1 MEPTQASRSTQPAT
15 PLPKT
20 GFLERTFKLR
30 ENRTTVGRELLGGVV
45 TFMTM
50 AYIILV
56 NPLILCNQ
64 DLVKANNA
72 PDFGGVMLATCIAA
86 GVATFMMAFVANYPI
101 ALAPGMGLNAYFAY
115 EICLKNGVRWQLA
128 LGIVIIVGILFLF
141 ISFTSLRV
149 IIARAVPNAVKYGAA
164 VGIGLFIAFI
174 GLKGAGIVVDD
185 VSTLVSLGS
194 VHARQT
200 QIALAGLGLI
210 IILMA
215 LRIPGAILIGI
226 VGTAIIAWGMKEL
239 QFDITKFGDVVCLP
253 DFKKLPGTRLE
264 FLEIFRNIAVY
275 WPFIL
280 VLLYFDMFDT
290 LGTIMGVGEAGGF
303 MVNGQLPRAKQV
315 MIVDA
320 TGTVVGG
327 FLGTST
333 VTSYIESA
341 AGISSGARTG
351 LANIPTALLFFAF
364 MFFTPL
370 AKYVAVPF
378 ITAPALVVVGSLMMT
393 AIAKVDWKDFTEA
406 FPAFLTIIVM
416 PLTFSISHGLAAGF
430 VSYAVVKL
438 FSGRVRGTHW
448 LTYLLAAVFTA
459 YFIFVA
465 K

>member
-1 MEPTQASRSTQPAT
+1 MEATSTQPAQPGAPAPT
-15 PLPKT
+15 G

-30 ENRTTVGRELLGGVV
+30 ENRTTFFREMLGGVV

-50 AYIILV
+50 SYIVLV
-56 NPLILCNQ
+56 NPVILG
-64 DLVKANNA
+64 NA
-72 PDFGGVMLATCIAA
+72 GMDFDGVMLATCIAT
-86 GVATFMMAFVANYPI
+86 GVTTLMMAFVANYPI

-115 EICLKNGVRWQLA
+115 EICVRNHVAWPIA
-128 LGIVIIVGILFLF
+128 LGLVIIGGILFLL
-141 ISFTSLRV
+141 ISFTTLRV
-149 IIARAVPNAVKYGAA
+149 VIARAVPNAVKYGAA
-164 VGIGLFIAFI
+164 VGIGFFIAFI
-174 GLKGAGIVVDD
+174 GLKGAGIVVGSDPTF
-185 VSTLVSLGS
+185 VTLGS
-194 VHARQT
+194 VHVKTT
-200 QIALAGLGLI
+200 QIALAGIGLVV
-210 IILMA
+210 ILMA
-215 LRIPGAILIGI
+215 LRVPGAILLGI
-226 VGTAIIAWGMKEL
+226 VGTAVIAYFMKEL
-239 QFDITKFGDVVCLP
+239 RFDIKSFSDAACLP
-253 DFKKLPGTRLE
+253 NFKKLPGAQLE
-264 FLEIFRNIAVY
+264 LIAVFKNIIKNIAIY

-290 LGTIMGVGEAGGF
+290 LGTMMGVGEAGGF
-303 MVNGQLPRAKQV
+303 MVDGQLPRAKQV
-315 MIVDA
+315 MLVDA

-370 AKYVAVPF
+370 AKYLALPY
-378 ITAPALVVVGSLMMT
+378 ITAPALVAVGSLMMT
-393 AIAKVDWKDFTEA
+393 AIAKIDWRDFTEA

-430 VSYAVVKL
+430 IAYAVVKL

-448 LTYLLAAVFTA
+448 LTYILALVFAA
-459 YFIFVA
+459 YFVFVT

>member
-1 MEPTQASRSTQPAT
+1 MEPIQPAQPTT
-15 PLPKT
+15 PPQVA

-30 ENRTTVGRELLGGVV
+30 ENRTTFFREMMGGAV

-56 NPLILCNQ
+56 NPQILTNES
-64 DLVKANNA
+64 LVAAKNA
-72 PDFGGVMLATCIAA
+72 PDFSGVMLATCIAA
-86 GVATFMMAFVANYPI
+86 GVATLMMAFVANYPI

-128 LGIVIIVGILFLF
+128 LGMVIIGSILFLL
-141 ISFTSLRV
+141 ISFTALRV
-149 IIARAVPNAVKYGAA
+149 VIARAVPNAVKYGAA
-164 VGIGLFIAFI
+164 VGIGFFIAFI
-174 GLKGAGIVVDD
+174 GLQGAKIIVGAP
-185 VSTLVSLGS
+185 TLVSLGS
-194 VHARQT
+194 VHVKET
-200 QIALAGLGLI
+200 QVALVGIGFI
-210 IILMA
+210 MILMA
-215 LRIPGAILIGI
+215 LRVPGAILIGI
-226 VGTAIIAWGMKEL
+226 VGTVVVAYFTKQL
-239 QFDITKFGDVVCLP
+239 QFDIKGFSDVVCLP
-253 DFKKLPGTRLE
+253 NFKKLPGVKME
-264 FLEIFRNIAVY
+264 FIEIFKNIAIY

-290 LGTIMGVGEAGGF
+290 LGTMMGVGEAGGF
-303 MVNGQLPRAKQV
+303 MVDGQLPRAKQV

-320 TGTVVGG
+320 TGSVVGG

-333 VTSYIESA
+333 VTSYIESV

-370 AKYVAVPF
+370 AKYVALPF
-378 ITAPALVVVGSLMMT
+378 ITAPALVVVGSFMMT
-393 AIAKVDWKDFTEA
+393 AITKIDWRDFTEA

-430 VSYAVVKL
+430 VSYAVVKI

-448 LTYLLAAVFTA
+448 LTYILAAVFAA
-459 YFIFVA
+459 YFVFVT